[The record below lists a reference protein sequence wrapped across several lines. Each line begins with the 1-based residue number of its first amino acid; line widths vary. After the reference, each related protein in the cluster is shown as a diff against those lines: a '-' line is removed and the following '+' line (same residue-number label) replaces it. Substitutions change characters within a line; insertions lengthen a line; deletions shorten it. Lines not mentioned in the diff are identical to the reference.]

1 MFSNKKDDIIFG
13 MNEWY
18 IQAVF
23 GVFCVVAIDTI
34 DIAHAKGN
42 FNILV

>member
-13 MNEWY
+13 VNEWY

-23 GVFCVVAIDTI
+23 GVFCVVAIATI
-34 DIAHAKGN
+34 DIPQAKGS

>member
-13 MNEWY
+13 MDEWY

-23 GVFCVVAIDTI
+23 GV
-34 DIAHAKGN
+34 
-42 FNILV
+42 LVLLPLVR